1 MSSPIPTNLVRE
13 KEVSSKHISSTYF
26 TVIQHIKFFLQK
38 KWQKTLVG
46 IRKKPTFAPQ
56 FNAEER
62 WVSGW
67 NQQFAKLSYPAM
79 GTGGSNPPFSA
90 KERRRWQIVFFFG
103 VWRSPASAPALGA
116 GGRRFESFCPDKL
129 KTRELR
135 RLVTPSF
142 FGKNWNLP
150 MICPWDLKYRYKF
163 AHRLFI
169 FSAYLQRF
177 RERTTRQNHPYFEGF
192 LGYLPKICPWKQFK

>member
-1 MSSPIPTNLVRE
+1 MLA
-13 KEVSSKHISSTYF
+13 
-26 TVIQHIKFFLQK
+26 
-38 KWQKTLVG
+38 G

-116 GGRRFESFCPDKL
+116 GGRRFESFCPDKM
-129 KTRELR
+129 KIRELQAI
-135 RLVTPSF
+135 VTPF
-142 FGKNWNLP
+142 F
-150 MICPWDLKYRYKF
+150 CPFSKTGHKKDTLFRKSSYHFLILFCNSPAKKDT
-163 AHRLFI
+163 LFI
-169 FSAYLQRF
+169 KKQKKVAP
-177 RERTTRQNHPYFEGF
+177 ERATFTQ
-192 LGYLPKICPWKQFK
+192 I